1 MRIFTYFNILIFLLF
16 ISKINSNEGPLQYPE
31 PPDGWD
37 EGDCKSLQI
46 QSPIDIPSLKD
57 ESIIIDNGYYAK
69 IKSLLYN
76 NIFSGSVKF
85 DNNHKWTTEEL
96 DIGYIEIYLNTTL
109 YKYKLH
115 SFHFH
120 LYSEHRI
127 ENKQYPMELHIVHKN
142 MNKKDLINENLVIG
156 ILFDY
161 KNDKENQFLKKINL
175 GEEKKIND
183 ASILDLINKKDS
195 FYYYKGSLTTI
206 PCTENVNWII
216 FKDIKNMSYQQFIKF
231 KNWIENSNLK
241 YYGVGYGNARG
252 PKRLNGRKIYLE
264 NYDRDNINSTGK
276 YWFSILPIT
285 TFLLYPLLIFYYH
298 MQFKNKIFRY
308 I

>member
-1 MRIFTYFNILIFLLF
+1 MRIFTYFNILFFLLF

-161 KNDKENQFLKKINL
+161 KNDKENKFLKKIKL
-175 GEEKKIND
+175 GEEKKIN
-183 ASILDLINKKDS
+183 K
-195 FYYYKGSLTTI
+195 T
-206 PCTENVNWII
+206 
-216 FKDIKNMSYQQFIKF
+216 
-231 KNWIENSNLK
+231 
-241 YYGVGYGNARG
+241 
-252 PKRLNGRKIYLE
+252 
-264 NYDRDNINSTGK
+264 
-276 YWFSILPIT
+276 
-285 TFLLYPLLIFYYH
+285 
-298 MQFKNKIFRY
+298 
-308 I
+308 